1 MEFKGTKGEWK
12 ATRNVAYWEVNAWD
26 KQGNKLSC
34 AVWHYDFDKNME
46 AISNEIKSE
55 TNAKLIAA
63 APELL
68 DALLF
73 AINQD
78 DYASGIGRKRFIV
91 IAKTAIEKAL
101 L

>member
-12 ATRNVAYWEVNAWD
+12 ATRNAAYWEVNAWD
-26 KQGNKLSC
+26 EQGNKLSC
-34 AVWHYDFDKNME
+34 AVWHFDFVKNKPIDNEEKAE
-46 AISNEIKSE
+46 A
-55 TNAKLIAA
+55 NAKLIAA